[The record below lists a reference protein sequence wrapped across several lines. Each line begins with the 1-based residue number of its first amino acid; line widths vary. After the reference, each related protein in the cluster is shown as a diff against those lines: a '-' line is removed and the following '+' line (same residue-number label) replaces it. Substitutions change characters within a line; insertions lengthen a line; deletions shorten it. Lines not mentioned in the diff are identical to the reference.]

1 MMLLGLILIEA
12 ACCLAAAGLLVR
24 LWRPALSTPPES
36 FASVMAR
43 LPDEASRATA
53 TPARPVSAALA
64 PPIPPVEGDSEA
76 IEGLALSK
84 RLAVLR
90 HMLQGRTAAEI
101 AATEQV
107 DVAAALAIFRAH
119 GRFEG

>member
-1 MMLLGLILIEA
+1 MMLLGLIILDVT
-12 ACCLAAAGLLVR
+12 CCLAAAGLLVR
-24 LWRPALSTPPES
+24 LWRPALSAPPES

-43 LPDEASRATA
+43 LRDESSRATS

-64 PPIPPVEGDSEA
+64 PPIPPVEGDPEA

-90 HMLQGRTAAEI
+90 HMLQGRTAAET

-107 DVAAALAIFRAH
+107 DVAAAVAIFRAH
-119 GRFEG
+119 GRGEG